1 MAIFSR
7 LNRVI
12 KSNLNALIDQAE
24 DPDKMIGQTVTD
36 MKSALKRARKDLI
49 EALGSAKR
57 LDKKERALEQEAVD
71 WEQKAILAL
80 EQDDDDLAREALRR
94 KARALRDAKEVR
106 ARALR
111 DAKEVRA
118 RAAAQAT
125 AADAMK
131 AQLERI
137 EEKLDDLKARQ
148 KTLAAQVRQARTQ
161 RPDPELTSGDRLGG
175 GAFTDLERMADQI
188 DQLDAEVEAHELLE
202 DPKHAAMDARFRALE
217 SEEGEDDVDD
227 ELAALKAKL
236 GG

>member
-1 MAIFSR
+1 MGIFSR

-57 LDKKERALEQEAVD
+57 LDKKERDLEQEAVD

-80 EQDDDDLAREALRR
+80 EQDNDDLAREALRR
-94 KARALRDAKEVR
+94 KARAHREAKNVR
-106 ARALR
+106 AQ
-111 DAKEVRA
+111 
-118 RAAAQAT
+118 AAAQAT

-137 EEKLDDLKARQ
+137 EDKLDDLKARQ
-148 KTLAAQVRQARTQ
+148 KTLAAQVRQARTEQ
-161 RPDPELTSGDRLGG
+161 PDPALTSGDRLGG
-175 GAFTDLERMADQI
+175 GAFADLERMADQI
-188 DQLDAEVEAHELLE
+188 DQLDAEVEAHEVLD
-202 DPKHAAMDARFRALE
+202 DPKRAAMDARFRALG

-227 ELAALKAKL
+227 ELAALKSKL

>member
-1 MAIFSR
+1 MGIFSR

-24 DPDKMIGQTVTD
+24 DPDKMIGQTVSD

-49 EALGSAKR
+49 EAMGSAKR
-57 LDKKERALEQEAVD
+57 LDKKEQELREQAAD

-80 EQDDDDLAREALRR
+80 EGDDDELAREALRR
-94 KARALRDAKEVR
+94 KARTLKEAQAVR
-106 ARALR
+106 
-111 DAKEVRA
+111 E
-118 RAAAQAT
+118 RAAEQAT

-131 AQLERI
+131 AQLERV

-148 KTLAAQVRQARTQ
+148 KTLAAQVRNARRQ
-161 RPDPELTSGDRLGG
+161 KFDPAQPTGDRLGG
-175 GAFTDLERMADQI
+175 GAFSDLDRMADQI

-202 DPKHAAMDARFRALE
+202 DPKRTDLDARFRALE
-217 SEEGEDDVDD
+217 SEDADDDVED
-227 ELAALKAKL
+227 ELAALKSKL

>member
-1 MAIFSR
+1 MGIFSR

-12 KSNLNALIDQAE
+12 KSNLNALMDQAE

-57 LDKKERALEQEAVD
+57 LDKKQRDLEQEAVD

-94 KARALRDAKEVR
+94 KSRALKEANNVR
-106 ARALR
+106 AQS
-111 DAKEVRA
+111 
-118 RAAAQAT
+118 AAQAT

-137 EEKLDDLKARQ
+137 EDKLDDLKARQ
-148 KTLAAQVRQARTQ
+148 KALAAQVRRARAQ
-161 RPDPELTSGDRLGG
+161 PPDLELTSGDRLGG
-175 GAFTDLERMADQI
+175 GAFADLERMADQI
-188 DQLDAEVEAHELLE
+188 DQLDAEVEAHEVLD
-202 DPKHAAMDARFRALE
+202 DPKRAQMDERFRALE
-217 SEEGEDDVDD
+217 SEEGEEDVDD

>member
-1 MAIFSR
+1 MGIFSR

-49 EALGSAKR
+49 GALGNAKR
-57 LDKKERALEQEAVD
+57 LDKKQRD
-71 WEQKAILAL
+71 L

-94 KARALRDAKEVR
+94 KARALKEAKHVR
-106 ARALR
+106 ARS
-111 DAKEVRA
+111 
-118 RAAAQAT
+118 AAQAS

-137 EEKLDDLKARQ
+137 EDKLDDLKARQ
-148 KTLAAQVRQARTQ
+148 KTLAAQVRNARAQ
-161 RPDPELTSGDRLGG
+161 QPDPELSSGDRLGG
-175 GAFTDLERMADQI
+175 GAFADLDRMADQI
-188 DQLDAEVEAHELLE
+188 DRLDAEVEAHEVLD
-202 DPKHAAMDARFRALE
+202 DPKRAEMDERFRALE
-217 SEEGEDDVDD
+217 SEEGKDDVDD

>member
-1 MAIFSR
+1 MGIFSR

-24 DPDKMIGQTVTD
+24 DPDKMIGQTVAD
-36 MKSALKRARKDLI
+36 MKSALKRARKELI
-49 EALGSAKR
+49 ETLGSAKR
-57 LDKKERALEQEAVD
+57 LDKREQELEEEAAD

-80 EQDDDDLAREALRR
+80 ERDDEELAREALRR
-94 KARALRDAKEVR
+94 KARAIRESQS
-106 ARALR
+106 
-111 DAKEVRA
+111 VRA
-118 RAAAQAT
+118 RAAEQAS

-137 EEKLDDLKARQ
+137 EEKLDDLKDRQ

-161 RPDPELTSGDRLGG
+161 QPDPALPSGDRLGG

-188 DQLDAEVEAHELLE
+188 DQLDAEVEAHEILE
-202 DPKHAAMDARFRALE
+202 SPKRADIDARFRALE
-217 SEEGEDDVDD
+217 SQEGEDDVED

>member
-1 MAIFSR
+1 MGIFSR

-49 EALGSAKR
+49 AALGSAKR
-57 LDKKERALEQEAVD
+57 LDKKERDLEQEAVD
-71 WEQKAILAL
+71 WEEKAILAL

-94 KARALRDAKEVR
+94 KARATKEAKSVR
-106 ARALR
+106 AQ
-111 DAKEVRA
+111 
-118 RAAAQAT
+118 AAAQAT

-161 RPDPELTSGDRLGG
+161 QPDPELTSGDRLGG
-175 GAFTDLERMADQI
+175 GAFADLERMADQI
-188 DQLDAEVEAHELLE
+188 DQLDAEVEAHEVLE
-202 DPKHAAMDARFRALE
+202 DPKREVMDARFRALG
-217 SEEGEDDVDD
+217 SDEGEDDVDD

>member
-1 MAIFSR
+1 MGIFSR

-24 DPDKMIGQTVTD
+24 DPDMMIGQTVTD

-57 LDKKERALEQEAVD
+57 LDKKERDLEQEAAD

-80 EQDDDDLAREALRR
+80 EQGDDDLAREALRR
-94 KARALRDAKEVR
+94 KARAHREANDVR
-106 ARALR
+106 AQ
-111 DAKEVRA
+111 
-118 RAAAQAT
+118 AAAQAT

-137 EEKLDDLKARQ
+137 EDKLDDLKARK

-161 RPDPELTSGDRLGG
+161 QPDPALTSGDRLGG
-175 GAFTDLERMADQI
+175 GAFADLERMADQI
-188 DQLDAEVEAHELLE
+188 DQLDAEVEAHEVLD
-202 DPKHAAMDARFRALE
+202 DPKRAAMDARFRALG

-227 ELAALKAKL
+227 ELAALKSKL

>member
-1 MAIFSR
+1 MGIFSR

-12 KSNLNALIDQAE
+12 KSNLNALVDQAE

-57 LDKKERALEQEAVD
+57 LEKEERELEQGALD

-80 EQDDDDLAREALRR
+80 EQEDDDLAREALRR
-94 KARALRDAKEVR
+94 KARALK
-106 ARALR
+106 

-148 KTLAAQVRQARTQ
+148 KTLAAQVRQARAQ

-202 DPKHAAMDARFRALE
+202 DPKRATMDARFRALE

>member
-1 MAIFSR
+1 MGIFNR

-12 KSNLNALIDQAE
+12 KSNLNALVDAAE
-24 DPDKMIGQTVTD
+24 DPDKMIGQTVAD

-49 EALGSAKR
+49 ETLGSAKR
-57 LDKKERALEQEAVD
+57 LDKKEQDLEQEAAD

-80 EQDDDDLAREALRR
+80 ERDDEDLAREALRR
-94 KARALRDAKEVR
+94 KARALREAGN
-106 ARALR
+106 
-111 DAKEVRA
+111 VRA
-118 RAAAQAT
+118 RAAEQAT
-125 AADAMK
+125 AAEAMK

-148 KTLAAQVRQARTQ
+148 KTLAVQVRQARTQ
-161 RPDPELTSGDRLGG
+161 QPDPAQPSGDRLGG
-175 GAFTDLERMADQI
+175 GAFSDLERMADQI
-188 DQLDAEVEAHELLE
+188 DQLDAEVEAHEVLE
-202 DPKHAAMDARFRALE
+202 DPKRHDLDARFRALE

>member
-1 MAIFSR
+1 MGIFSR

-57 LDKKERALEQEAVD
+57 LDKKERDLEQEAVD

-80 EQDDDDLAREALRR
+80 EQDNDDLAREALRR
-94 KARALRDAKEVR
+94 KARAHREAKNVR
-106 ARALR
+106 AQ
-111 DAKEVRA
+111 
-118 RAAAQAT
+118 AAAQAT

-137 EEKLDDLKARQ
+137 EDKLDDLKARQ

-161 RPDPELTSGDRLGG
+161 QPDPALTSGDRLGG
-175 GAFTDLERMADQI
+175 GAFADLERMADQI
-188 DQLDAEVEAHELLE
+188 DQLDAEVEAHEVLD
-202 DPKHAAMDARFRALE
+202 DPKRAAMDARFRALG

-227 ELAALKAKL
+227 ELAALKSKL

>member
-1 MAIFSR
+1 MGIFSR

-24 DPDKMIGQTVTD
+24 DADKMIGQTVDD

-49 EALGSAKR
+49 EAMGSARR
-57 LDKKERALEQEAVD
+57 LENKEKNLEQEAAD

-80 EQDDDDLAREALRR
+80 ERDDEDLAREALRR
-94 KARALRDAKEVR
+94 KSRTLREAQNVR
-106 ARALR
+106 ARVA
-111 DAKEVRA
+111 EQTS
-118 RAAAQAT
+118 AAN
-125 AADAMK
+125 AMK

-148 KTLAAQVRQARTQ
+148 KTLGAQVRRARSRQ
-161 RPDPELTSGDRLGG
+161 PDPARPIGDRLGG
-175 GAFTDLERMADQI
+175 GAFSDLERMADQI
-188 DQLDAEVEAHELLE
+188 DQLDAEVEAHQLLE
-202 DPKHAAMDARFRALE
+202 DPKSAELDARFSALE
-217 SEEGEDDVDD
+217 SEEGEDEVND

>member
-1 MAIFSR
+1 MGIFSR

-24 DPDKMIGQTVTD
+24 DADKMIGQTVDD

-49 EALGSAKR
+49 EAMGSARR
-57 LDKKERALEQEAVD
+57 LENKEKELEQEAAD

-80 EQDDDDLAREALRR
+80 ERDDEDLAREALRR
-94 KARALRDAKEVR
+94 KSRTLREAQNVR
-106 ARALR
+106 ARVA
-111 DAKEVRA
+111 EQTS
-118 RAAAQAT
+118 AAN
-125 AADAMK
+125 AMK

-148 KTLAAQVRQARTQ
+148 KTLGAQVRRARSQ
-161 RPDPELTSGDRLGG
+161 QPDPARPTGDRLGG
-175 GAFTDLERMADQI
+175 GAFSDLERMADQI
-188 DQLDAEVEAHELLE
+188 DQLDAEVEAHQLLE
-202 DPKHAAMDARFRALE
+202 DPKSAELDARFSALE
-217 SEEGEDDVDD
+217 SEEGEDEVND

>member
-1 MAIFSR
+1 MGIFSR

-36 MKSALKRARKDLI
+36 MKSALKRARKDLV

-57 LDKKERALEQEAVD
+57 LDKKERDLEQEAVD
-71 WEQKAILAL
+71 WEKKATLAL

-94 KARALRDAKEVR
+94 K

-148 KTLAAQVRQARTQ
+148 KTLAAQVRQARAE

-188 DQLDAEVEAHELLE
+188 DQLDAEVEVHEALE
-202 DPKHAAMDARFRALE
+202 DPKRAAMDARFRALE

>member
-1 MAIFSR
+1 MGIFSR

-57 LDKKERALEQEAVD
+57 LDKKERDLEQEAVD

-94 KARALRDAKEVR
+94 KARAHRDAKNVR
-106 ARALR
+106 AQ
-111 DAKEVRA
+111 
-118 RAAAQAT
+118 AAAQAT

-137 EEKLDDLKARQ
+137 EDKLDDLKARQ

-161 RPDPELTSGDRLGG
+161 QPDPALTSGDRLGG
-175 GAFTDLERMADQI
+175 GAFADLERMADQI
-188 DQLDAEVEAHELLE
+188 DQLDAEVEAHELLD
-202 DPKHAAMDARFRALE
+202 DPKRAAMDARFRALG

-227 ELAALKAKL
+227 ELAALKSKL